1 MSELAELYAILLVL
15 YAFECCAWVPRR
27 AVGVMAMTGRWWL
40 RQAWRPNP
48 SWSISLVLGTPW
60 PPLTPP
66 LITEPLPF
74 ALGPD
79 GITLW
84 ESGGAFVPWDQAGPF
99 RAKGVRLEGAGEG
112 LVTMATRRGAAVLA
126 AALESLRQLPAKRRP
141 AAVERLLDSR
151 FDAAQAGERLRQFQH
166 DVRSLRVCANLLWVS
181 VFVGLAAVVAVRAA
195 VLLLPLAVLVFGFSV
210 LSAVILSRT
219 LRRLTWLQ
227 GALAPDRSKRLV
239 AFLSPISGVRAT
251 DLIARELLGDLE
263 PLAVAAALVAPG
275 ALAAFARPSL
285 AALRLQQRAPAPGG
299 ESDQVW
305 WREQI
310 GKRIERILREK
321 GLDPQT
327 LLSPP
332 ARESNQIEA
341 FCPSCLAQ
349 YGSTRGS
356 DLCPSC
362 ESIPLQPY
370 DKPN

>member
-1 MSELAELYAILLVL
+1 LNELAELYAILVAL
-15 YAFECCAWVPRR
+15 YAFECCTWVTRR
-27 AVGVMAMTGRWWL
+27 TVGVMAMTGRWWL
-40 RQAWRPNP
+40 RRAWRPNP
-48 SWSISLVLGTPW
+48 SWSVSLVLGTPW

-84 ESGGAFVPWDQAGPF
+84 ETGGAFVPWDRAGPF
-99 RAKGVRLEGAGEG
+99 RAKGVRLEGAGDG
-112 LVTMATRRGAAVLA
+112 WVTMATRRGAVALAV
-126 AALESLRQLPAKRRP
+126 ALESLRQLPGQRRP
-141 AAVERLLDSR
+141 SAIEKFLDSR
-151 FDAAQAGERLRQFQH
+151 FDVAAAGERLRQFQRE
-166 DVRSLRVCANLLWVS
+166 VRSLRVCANLLWVS

-210 LSAVILSRT
+210 LNAVVLSRT

-227 GALAPDRSKRLV
+227 GALAPDRSKRLA

-251 DLIARELLGDLE
+251 DLIARELVGDLE

-275 ALAAFARPSL
+275 ALAAFARPQL
-285 AALRLQQRAPAPGG
+285 AALRLQQRTPAPGG

-305 WREQI
+305 WRQQI

-321 GLDPQT
+321 DLDPQT

-332 ARESNQIEA
+332 ARESNQVEA
-341 FCPSCLAQ
+341 WCPSCLAQ
-349 YGSTRGS
+349 YDSGRNG

-370 DKPN
+370 NKPN